1 MRVRLRLHHQLAQ
14 FPPLF
19 SHVQEREDMIS
30 PTRHLTPETLTY
42 AIRGRPM
49 IPSDGKEHIVT
60 VAVLSFEANTEYV
73 SVPRVDPRVYLHVMS
88 SKGDA
93 LPTSNNSRVKVLL
106 RKPQEL
112 IEAKEGV
119 LVSINTGRLAADDE
133 GEGEEN
139 FEEVARARSQG
150 EDLKVRWTKEKEGL
164 YEYRL
169 LLLSAPLLMLHSKL
183 TTVTH
188 ISSPH
193 SGQFPPTASTSS
205 GPLVFPS
212 VQTAPGHPESDVI
225 LVPFHGLTQ
234 CLTYTLIEVL
244 WKVFGWRVEGLE
256 GMARLPEYRSGMH
269 IYDPL

>member
-1 MRVRLRLHHQLAQ
+1 MEIH
-14 FPPLF
+14 
-19 SHVQEREDMIS
+19 
-30 PTRHLTPETLTY
+30 
-42 AIRGRPM
+42 
-49 IPSDGKEHIVT
+49 
-60 VAVLSFEANTEYV
+60 
-73 SVPRVDPRVYLHVMS
+73 
-88 SKGDA
+88 
-93 LPTSNNSRVKVLL
+93 
-106 RKPQEL
+106 
-112 IEAKEGV
+112 
-119 LVSINTGRLAADDE
+119 
-133 GEGEEN
+133 
-139 FEEVARARSQG
+139 
-150 EDLKVRWTKEKEGL
+150 
-164 YEYRL
+164 RL

-256 GMARLPEYRSGMH
+256 GMARLPEYRSEGLLVVLGILMLKPDVQSLGYQLH
-269 IYDPL
+269 LPTTQ